1 MTQNHQVST
10 VAIYARESHGRD
22 EDSSISVADQVD
34 AVQAWAD
41 REGWSVV
48 TIIRDVGSASRGSR
62 RRRSRFGELLA
73 VVESGT
79 VDAVLAWEQSRFAR
93 SDAERATL
101 EDTCEDAGVLLGYGG
116 RLYDMTTTDDRLSS
130 GITGVVSAAESRRTA
145 ERIRRRTAAA
155 AREGRVHGKH
165 LYGFTREYA
174 ADDRGHRTVT
184 AVVAHPEQGPVV
196 KRVFREA
203 LAGSGCYAIA
213 KGLNADGVATRRPV
227 RSSTR
232 VQQWTAEAVREVL
245 RNPAYAGKRVYKGEV
260 VGDAVWDGLVT
271 EEEFSQVQALLAG
284 RSRPSRGFRPRHLC
298 SGIAV
303 CAVCG
308 SVMTTGKQYAGRPRL
323 ADGSRN
329 PSRQTYRTYQC
340 TGSQN
345 GGSGFHV
352 SMKEEHLDMLVTEAV
367 VARLSRPDFLALTST
382 DDDKVD
388 TERQRLIDEISRMR
402 EYLDQVRAQA
412 AETLDI
418 SVLLDQE
425 MRLAPRIEA
434 LTRELEDL
442 AGADPAVV
450 ALAGAEDVRA
460 AWEGLDL
467 DRQRHIVRALMVPV
481 VSRAAVHGK
490 KGVDPDRVEI
500 RWR

>member
-1 MTQNHQVST
+1 MTQNDQVSR
-10 VAIYARESHGRD
+10 VAIYARESKGRD
-22 EDSSISVADQVD
+22 AGTSKSVDQQVD

-41 REGWSVV
+41 REGWDVV
-48 TIIRDVGSASRGSR
+48 TVIRDVGSAYAGSHRTRGR
-62 RRRSRFGELLA
+62 LTDLIDVIEG
-73 VVESGT
+73 GT

-93 SDAERATL
+93 SESESAMLSDLAER
-101 EDTCEDAGVLLGYGG
+101 CGVQLGYSG
-116 RLYDMTTTDDRLSS
+116 RLYDMTSSDDRLAS
-130 GITGVVSAAESRRTA
+130 GITGVVSATESRKTRD
-145 ERIRRRTAAA
+145 RLRRDIRAAA
-155 AREGRVHGKH
+155 QAGRPHGKH
-165 LYGFTREYA
+165 LYGFTREYET
-174 ADDRGHRTVT
+174 DDRGHRTVT
-184 AVVAHPEQGPVV
+184 AVVEHPEQGPVV
-196 KRVFREA
+196 KRIFREA
-203 LAGSGCYAIA
+203 LTGSGCFAIA
-213 KGLNADGVATRRPV
+213 KGLNADNIPTRRPV

-232 VQQWTAEAVREVL
+232 VQQWNAEAVREVL
-245 RNPAYAGKRVYKGEV
+245 RNPAYAGKRVYMGEV

-284 RSRPSRGFRPRHLC
+284 RSKPSRGFRPQHLC

-308 SVMTTGKQYAGRPRL
+308 SVMTTSKQYSGRPRL

-329 PSRQTYRTYQC
+329 PNRETYRTYQC
-340 TGSQN
+340 TGSQTS
-345 GGSGFHV
+345 GSGFHV
-352 SMKEEHLDMLVTEAV
+352 SMKEEHLDTLVTEAV
-367 VARLSRPDFLALTST
+367 IARLSRPDFLALTST

-388 TERQRLIDEISRMR
+388 TERQRVIDEITQMR

-425 MRLAPRIEA
+425 ARVTPRIEA

-450 ALAGAEDVRA
+450 ALAGAEDIRA

-481 VSRAAVHGK
+481 VSRAAVHGR
-490 KGVDPDRVEI
+490 KGIDPARVEI